1 MIVKPFVLAFIATA
15 GFAILFNIERKKA
28 VVASFGGSLAWVVY
42 ETLNTLTGV
51 TCYPCLPPAL
61 PSAYIQRSWPGK

>member
-1 MIVKPFVLAFIATA
+1 MIVKPFVLAFIATS

-42 ETLNTLTGV
+42 ETLNTLTGADLLSLFAV
-51 TCYPCLPPAL
+51 SIA
-61 PSAYIQRSWPGK
+61 IGI